1 MMGLKAVDSTGQ
13 AAGSLLGLLLG
24 RPLVAFANL
33 RTRAL
38 RAAEKVKILER
49 IELGATKSMGRAQ
62 QNRRQQDRRQ
72 QKLK

>member
-1 MMGLKAVDSTGQ
+1 MMGLKAVDSMGQ
-13 AAGSLLGLLLG
+13 AIGSFLGLLLG